1 MRTLIPFAVLAVLA
15 AAIAASA
22 ATAKTSATP
31 IKVAVLSDCQGAFGS
46 FDGQDLAGVVAA
58 MSQYAGAKPVNP
70 NDPRKGWTGGQ
81 INGHPLKLVGIG
93 CSNDKADTAI
103 KETKRLMEQLGAD
116 VMIGPLSGDESI
128 AVANYAKQ
136 HPTKTFVDGS
146 AGAQDTTLKVRAKN
160 FFRFNGDGAM
170 WNAGLGDLAYNKL
183 HWKTAAVV
191 ADDYSF
197 AWTSAAGF
205 IAEFCAVG
213 GKVTKRVFPPLNTTD
228 YSSYAQQMPTNV
240 DGTFVAVGG
249 AGLIPFLKAY
259 EQAHGP
265 IDGKKFIGNLF
276 WGTPGQFEQL
286 STRVVGAYVGGAGT
300 AGDLATPAAK
310 NYANHIIGK
319 WFKTIPPFGAAAPQ
333 AASTFTYGYFIN
345 TWGLIKGLQ
354 AVKGNIGP
362 AARRRFRP
370 RSTRPCCRRRTGRS
384 IWTSTT
390 RASSP
395 STTSSSTPR
404 AASWRSRRSAT
415 SRTSTRR
422 SAARSR
428 HPRRLRGVRARSAS
442 SGACRGLARPNT
454 RRSPASDQVAEAAAP
469 EHAEPILR
477 LRGIGRRFGGLH
489 AVRDVDL
496 DVALGERRAI
506 LGPNGAG
513 KTTLFNVISGDFPPS
528 SGTIEF
534 QGDEITQLSP
544 SARAKLGMGRTYQ
557 KSRLFLGLSVED
569 NLYLAVL
576 GVKTGHLRP
585 VVLRRDRELRERA
598 RDLARTVG
606 LEGRERAIVGSL
618 SHGEQRQLEVGMARA
633 VESDAD
639 DARRARLR
647 PVARRACRTHRF
659 APPARFVDHADPDRA
674 RHGCCASRRG
684 ARDDDARRPRDR
696 RRHARRDPRQPDRA
710 RPLSRQGES
719 ERWLSRC
726 SRSKALM
733 RSMAVRKRSKTSR
746 SSSAAGATSI
756 IGRNGM
762 GKTTLC
768 NAIVGVPPARVTGSI
783 RFEGNELVGR
793 PSYKIAK
800 LGIALRAAGPPAFSV
815 TLGRRASA
823 DDQRKR

>member
-1 MRTLIPFAVLAVLA
+1 MRNRMRRRTLIPFVVLAAVT

-22 ATAKTSATP
+22 ATATTSATP

-213 GKVTKRVFPPLNTTD
+213 GTISKRVFPPLNTTD

-310 NYANHIIGK
+310 NYANNIIGK

-333 AASTFTYGYFIN
+333 AASTFTYGFFIN

-354 AVKGNIGP
+354 AVKGDISGGQKNLQ
-362 AARRRFRP
+362 AAIKKVVLP
-370 RSTRPCCRRRTGRS
+370 TAYGTIHLDKYNQGVIPVYYQQLYTKDGKLAVKTVTS
-384 IWTSTT
+384 IPNVDQTFGGTFSG
-390 RASSP
+390 
-395 STTSSSTPR
+395 STPAPGR
-404 AASWRSRRSAT
+404 KFPGCEKKSLPWIGKAT
-415 SRTSTRR
+415 
-422 SAARSR
+422 
-428 HPRRLRGVRARSAS
+428 P
-442 SGACRGLARPNT
+442 
-454 RRSPASDQVAEAAAP
+454 
-469 EHAEPILR
+469 
-477 LRGIGRRFGGLH
+477 
-489 AVRDVDL
+489 
-496 DVALGERRAI
+496 
-506 LGPNGAG
+506 
-513 KTTLFNVISGDFPPS
+513 
-528 SGTIEF
+528 
-534 QGDEITQLSP
+534 
-544 SARAKLGMGRTYQ
+544 
-557 KSRLFLGLSVED
+557 
-569 NLYLAVL
+569 
-576 GVKTGHLRP
+576 VK
-585 VVLRRDRELRERA
+585 VV
-598 RDLARTVG
+598 G
-606 LEGRERAIVGSL
+606 
-618 SHGEQRQLEVGMARA
+618 
-633 VESDAD
+633 
-639 DARRARLR
+639 
-647 PVARRACRTHRF
+647 
-659 APPARFVDHADPDRA
+659 
-674 RHGCCASRRG
+674 
-684 ARDDDARRPRDR
+684 
-696 RRHARRDPRQPDRA
+696 
-710 RPLSRQGES
+710 
-719 ERWLSRC
+719 
-726 SRSKALM
+726 
-733 RSMAVRKRSKTSR
+733 
-746 SSSAAGATSI
+746 
-756 IGRNGM
+756 
-762 GKTTLC
+762 
-768 NAIVGVPPARVTGSI
+768 
-783 RFEGNELVGR
+783 
-793 PSYKIAK
+793 
-800 LGIALRAAGPPAFSV
+800 
-815 TLGRRASA
+815 
-823 DDQRKR
+823 